1 MQRLTASPCGHLVP
15 TIEGQRAF
23 VPDPLPSE
31 LSMSPGLVS
40 LLDKASRAIGE
51 LSGVGET
58 IPNPHLLMR
67 PLLRREAVLSSRIEG
82 TIASLSDVF
91 AYEAESRHR
100 PGGDVAEVI
109 NYVTAL
115 EHGIARLDT
124 LPISLR
130 LVNELHA
137 RLLAGVRGEESRP
150 GEFRMHQVWVG
161 TPGSTIGEAR
171 FIPPPLE
178 YLPSLL
184 NDWERFVNESNDM
197 PPLVRCAL
205 MHYQIEAI
213 HPYSDGN
220 GRIGRLLITLFLS
233 ASGLLRIPLLYLSAY
248 FERERESYY
257 EELFNVSATGDW
269 ERWLVYFLRGVHREA
284 GDVVARIRRIRT
296 LQDEWRD
303 LLTGRKE
310 AGSVLRLLDEFFARP
325 ILTASQAAQVL
336 GISDAGTRRVLGR
349 LIDAGIVTR
358 TGDRWPRLYISRRL
372 LEEIDGPIS
381 PEDRARPLADA
392 Q

>member
-1 MQRLTASPCGHLVP
+1 MQRLITSPCGHLVP

-31 LSMSPGLVS
+31 LSMSPSLVS
-40 LLDKASRAIGE
+40 LLDRASRAVGE

-58 IPNPHLLMR
+58 IPNPHLLTR

-109 NYVTAL
+109 NYVKAL
-115 EHGIARLDT
+115 EQGIARLDT

-137 RLLAGVRGEESRP
+137 RLLYGVRGQESRA
-150 GEFRMHQVWVG
+150 GEFRKQQVWIG
-161 TPGSTIGEAR
+161 TPGFSIGAAK
-171 FIPPPLE
+171 FIPPPPE
-178 YLPSLL
+178 YLPALFH
-184 NDWERFVNESNDM
+184 DWESFVNESNDM

-248 FERERESYY
+248 FERNRESYY
-257 EELFNVSATGDW
+257 EELFNVGATGDW
-269 ERWLVYFLRGVHREA
+269 ERWLEYFLRGVHQEA
-284 GDVVARIRRIRT
+284 GDVVERIRRIRS
-296 LQDEWRD
+296 LQDEWRG
-303 LLTGRKE
+303 LLIGRRE
-310 AGSVLRLLDEFFARP
+310 AASVLRLLEEFFARP
-325 ILTASQAAQVL
+325 ILTASQAAEAL
-336 GISDAGTRRVLGR
+336 GISDAGTRRVLGQ

-358 TGDRWPRLYISRRL
+358 HGDRWPRLYVSQRL
-372 LEEIDGPIS
+372 LEEIDRPIN
-381 PEDRARPLADA
+381 L
-392 Q
+392 